1 MYSFNAIIGE
11 NDQIQSPSPLFPA
24 SSMFT
29 RSVCAVLEFHSSKIK
44 ELIVYISELKVW
56 LRLGVDSCNC

>member
-1 MYSFNAIIGE
+1 MYSFSAIIGE
-11 NDQIQSPSPLFPA
+11 NDQIQSPSLLFLA

-29 RSVCAVLEFHSSKIK
+29 RSVCAVLAFYSSKIK